1 MSFTSLFW
9 PFVLT
14 LLASGL
20 IAIMDIIKKKNPQA
34 ANAIATV
41 AGFGGYIG
49 LGAMVTAIITFFNLL
64 RGLSIL
70 MRIVPLSTIMLLAAC
85 VSAVLLG
92 IFMSID
98 LFTQWGLLN
107 KEKGSALSAKLS
119 GIKIPLGFVAVISSV
134 YLILW
139 YFIQW
144 GF

>member
-20 IAIMDIIKKKNPQA
+20 IAIMEIIKKKNPQA
-34 ANAIATV
+34 ANAIAM
-41 AGFGGYIG
+41 AASFGGYIG
-49 LGAMVTAIITFFNLL
+49 LGAMITAIITFFNLL
-64 RGLSIL
+64 RGLSFL
-70 MRIVPLSTIMLLAAC
+70 MRFVPVSTIMLLAAC

-98 LFTQWGLLN
+98 LFTSWGVLN
-107 KEKGSALSAKLS
+107 KEKGSAMSAKLA

-139 YFIQW
+139 NLIGW